1 MTDGR
6 SEAVASLQEMLA
18 AALAPEFEVL
28 RPLGMGQLGVVF
40 LARETALRRLVAIK
54 VPRPELAGDTVVH
67 HRFEREARAA
77 ARLSHANI
85 VAIHRVGP
93 LPDGTPYLVMAYVE
107 GPTLADALK
116 AEGPLPQEVA
126 IDVLAQLAGALAT
139 AHEQGVVHR
148 DVRPGN
154 VIWQAERRRAV
165 LTDFGLAGILETGTE
180 AVTQLTRPGQLLGDP
195 AHISPEQLL
204 GEPLT
209 PATDIYG
216 LGVLGYEVLTLQEPY
231 RVSSASERAAAHLRQ
246 APRDL
251 AELLATVDRRLADLL
266 VHCLAKRP
274 EHRPRAAELQRRL
287 VALKERR
294 AREAV
299 RAGEGEGAG
308 LHGLGAAVEQLPALR
323 AFLLELKKRR
333 VYNVAVIYL
342 AAALV
347 LLELS
352 SNVLQ
357 GLAAPVWI
365 FRIVLAVTLL
375 GFPVSLVLAWLFDLT
390 AAGVRR
396 AAPDDQVMSSFPLRL
411 LQGITLAASVL
422 LAGLLGWWL
431 LSRGAGGSGP

>member
-1 MTDGR
+1 MSDGQ
-6 SEAVASLQEMLA
+6 SGAVASLQETLA
-18 AALAPEFEVL
+18 GALAPEFEIL

-67 HRFEREARAA
+67 RRFEREARAA

-85 VAIHRVGP
+85 VAVHRVGL
-93 LPDGTPYLVMAYVE
+93 LPDAIPYLVMAYVE

-116 AEGPLPQEVA
+116 AEGALPQDVA
-126 IDVLAQLAGALAT
+126 IEVLAQLAGALAT

-154 VIWQAERRRAV
+154 IIWQAEQRHAV

-180 AVTQLTRPGQLLGDP
+180 AVTQLTQPGQLLGDP
-195 AHISPEQLL
+195 AHISPERLL

-231 RVSSASERAAAHLRQ
+231 RVSSNRERAAAHLRQ

-251 AELLATVDRRLADLL
+251 AELLPSVDKRLADLL

-287 VALKERR
+287 GRLDVRR
-294 AREAV
+294 TREAARE
-299 RAGEGEGAG
+299 EGEDGDS
-308 LHGLGAAVEQLPALR
+308 LHGIGAAVEQLPALR
-323 AFLLELKKRR
+323 AFLGELKKRR
-333 VYNVAVIYL
+333 VYNVAALYL
-342 AAALV
+342 SAAIAL
-347 LLELS
+347 LAFFPDI
-352 SNVLQ
+352 LQ
-357 GLAAPVWI
+357 GLNAPPWI
-365 FRIVLAVTLL
+365 FRTILAVTLL
-375 GFPVSLVLAWLFDLT
+375 GFPVALVLAWLFDLT

-411 LQGITLAASVL
+411 LQGIALAVSILVS
-422 LAGLLGWWL
+422 GLLGWL
-431 LSRGAGGSGP
+431 VISRGAGGSGP

>member
-1 MTDGR
+1 VTDGR
-6 SEAVASLQEMLA
+6 SESIASLQETLA
-18 AALAPEFEVL
+18 TALTPEFEVL

-40 LARETALRRLVAIK
+40 LARETALRRLVAVK
-54 VPRPELAGDTVVH
+54 VPRPELAGDEVVH
-67 HRFEREARAA
+67 RRFEREARAA

-85 VAIHRVGP
+85 VAVHRVGL

-116 AEGPLPQEVA
+116 AEGALSQDTA
-126 IDVLAQLAGALAT
+126 IEVLAQLAGALAT

-154 VIWQAERRRAV
+154 VIWQAEQRHAV

-216 LGVLGYEVLTLQEPY
+216 FGVLGYEVLTLQEPY
-231 RVSSASERAAAHLRQ
+231 RVSSAAERAAAHLRQ
-246 APRDL
+246 APREL
-251 AELLATVDRRLADLL
+251 AELLPGVDARLANLL

-287 VALKERR
+287 GALDGRR
-294 AREAV
+294 AREAS
-299 RAGEGEGAG
+299 RGAG
-308 LHGLGAAVEQLPALR
+308 GDLESLHGVGAAVEQLPALR

-333 VYNVAVIYL
+333 VYNVAIIYL
-342 AAALV
+342 GAAAL
-347 LLELS
+347 LLDLA

-357 GLAAPVWI
+357 GLNAPGWI
-365 FRIVLAVTLL
+365 FPIVFTVILV
-375 GFPVSLVLAWLFDLT
+375 GFPVSLILAWLFDLT

-411 LQGITLAASVL
+411 LQGLGLAVSVL
-422 LAGLLGWWL
+422 LAALLGWWV
-431 LSRGAGGSGP
+431 LSRGARGPGP